1 LQVVLQNLLGSHR
14 LCLVLDLDHTL
25 VNSAKFSEVDADWEY
40 RLEQL
45 AAEQVGGQGDGMIS
59 LEANELSDYLR
70 STTLQLD
77 LPTA

>member
-1 LQVVLQNLLGSHR
+1 VVLQDLLGSHR

-45 AAEQVGGQGDGMIS
+45 AAEQVRVV
-59 LEANELSDYLR
+59 EDYGSSIRGRGWSSSIGSYQVL
-70 STTLQLD
+70 
-77 LPTA
+77 

>member
-1 LQVVLQNLLGSHR
+1 MAFVHACIVLQVVLQNLLSSHR

-45 AAEQVGGQGDGMIS
+45 AAEQVGVAM
-59 LEANELSDYLR
+59 Y
-70 STTLQLD
+70 
-77 LPTA
+77 

>member
-1 LQVVLQNLLGSHR
+1 MLQLVLQGLLSSRR

-45 AAEQVGGQGDGMIS
+45 AAEQVGVVGWAQY
-59 LEANELSDYLR
+59 EH
-70 STTLQLD
+70 
-77 LPTA
+77 